1 MSDPAKLRE
10 ASEKVLY
17 GLRADDTLKQK
28 ILMKAAAGGDTG
40 SRRAFRPLP
49 VFCGVVAALLVAV
62 IALNGLEPAVPAG
75 SVEINV
81 FAAGDNETVPPAED
95 GTGEA
100 AVLAIA
106 DPDQVVSVE
115 LKGVGTV
122 TDPEQCASLLQVL
135 TGEARP
141 ASDGVPSPDGVLKI
155 TYSSGDVA
163 LYQTKEPY
171 LTGDASWT
179 CQGFFSLFR
188 PLADQ

>member
-28 ILMKAAAGGDTG
+28 ILIKAAAGGDAG

-81 FAAGDNETVPPAED
+81 FAAGDNETVSPAED

-100 AVLAIA
+100 AVLCHIIHGRKGSCNGYPDRFSVKVFKFDGFRFPAPGCLRDV
-106 DPDQVVSVE
+106 DPDQ
-115 LKGVGTV
+115 
-122 TDPEQCASLLQVL
+122 LLQRPVSL
-135 TGEARP
+135 HCFNNLIELIPQAAVFSP
-141 ASDGVPSPDGVLKI
+141 AS
-155 TYSSGDVA
+155 
-163 LYQTKEPY
+163 
-171 LTGDASWT
+171 
-179 CQGFFSLFR
+179 
-188 PLADQ
+188 